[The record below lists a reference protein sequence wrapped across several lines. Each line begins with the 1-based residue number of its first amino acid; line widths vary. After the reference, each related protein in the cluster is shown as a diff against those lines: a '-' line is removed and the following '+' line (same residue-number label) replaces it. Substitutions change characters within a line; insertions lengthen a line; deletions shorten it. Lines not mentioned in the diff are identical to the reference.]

1 MRKVLRGAFRR
12 AALPAF
18 YLWATAGCLVAAD
31 RIEEPSPASPA
42 GIRIASYNV
51 ENYLPITRRINGQLR
66 TLAGKPESEKEAVVR
81 MIQMV
86 HPDVLGVM
94 EIGEPGQFEDLRR
107 RLRKAGIDLP
117 YVEYLQAADTTRHLA
132 LLSRYPIVERHSLG
146 DLPLRVKGLTLHSPR
161 GILDVT
167 VEPTPGTRIRILC
180 VHLKAKLEIAEYDQT
195 DLREAESEFLR
206 RHVREILR
214 RDPGVRLVLLG
225 DFNDTKNEKTVWQVL
240 GKPDWPDSLRAV
252 PVSDDRG
259 EFWTEYWAAAD
270 VYSRIDYIM
279 VSKKLETEIDAAQS
293 GIARPPFWREA
304 SDHCPLYLS
313 LKPAPQVQAMPR
325 P

>member
-1 MRKVLRGAFRR
+1 VRKAFGGPLRLVRLF
-12 AALPAF
+12 F
-18 YLWATAGCLVAAD
+18 FFLWAAAACLLAAEAGEG
-31 RIEEPSPASPA
+31 ITKASPA
-42 GIRIASYNV
+42 DIRIATYNV
-51 ENYLPITRRINGQLR
+51 ENYLPMTRRINGQLR
-66 TLAGKPESEKEAVVR
+66 TLAGKPESEKEGVVR
-81 MIQMV
+81 MIGIV
-86 HPDVLGVM
+86 RPDVLGLM
-94 EIGEPGQFEDLRR
+94 EIGESGQLEDLRR
-107 RLRKAGIDLP
+107 RLLRAGIDLAHA
-117 YVEYLQAADTTRHLA
+117 EYLQAADSARHLA

-146 DLPLRVKGLTLHSPR
+146 DLPLRVKGVTLHSPR

-167 VEPTPGTRIRILC
+167 VEPAPGMRIRILC
-180 VHLKAKLEIAEYDQT
+180 VHLKAKLEIAEYDEA
-195 DLREAESEFLR
+195 DLREAEAEFLR
-206 RHVREILR
+206 RRVRDILR
-214 RDPGVRLVLLG
+214 QDPGTRLVLMG
-225 DFNDTKNEKTVWQVL
+225 DFNDTKNEKTVRHVL

-279 VSKKLETEIDAAQS
+279 VSKKLEAEIDTAQS

-313 LKPAPQVQAMPR
+313 LKPAQPSQAMPR